1 MELGEEQFKLCTDLS
16 FHSGLLSYVAL
27 HCVEAASLL
36 VASKYESENQEITKD
51 HRTMAV
57 KYSEQASLHGS
68 IAYGEDSEEATIFE
82 SVVTACKEESDSDL
96 LGAVRSA
103 IVKLRDID

>member
-36 VASKYESENQEITKD
+36 VASKYQSQNQETSKE
-51 HRTMAV
+51 HRTKAV
-57 KYSEQASLHGS
+57 KYAELASEHGS
-68 IAYGEDSEEATIFE
+68 TAYGEDSEEANIFK
-82 SVVTACKEESDSDL
+82 SVIAACKEESDSDL

-103 IVKLRDID
+103 IVKLRDL